1 MLSDQQIQLGNIRV
15 DTIGKGVIGNENVL
29 TATLNIDETKTTT
42 VSARIAGR
50 IERLYFKNERDFI
63 QKGAKLYDLYSGELN
78 NAKQEY
84 LLALEKQ
91 KVLDNS
97 IVDFRQLVQ
106 SAKTKLVLSNPNR
119 AKIIVLSSSLKG
131 FNSL

>member
-15 DTIGKGVIGNENVL
+15 DTVGKGVIGNENVL

-97 IVDFRQLVQ
+97 VIDLSQLVQ
-106 SAKTKLVLSNPNR
+106 TSKTRLVLWGMSESQINE
-119 AKIIVLSSSLKG
+119 L
-131 FNSL
+131 